1 MGAFK
6 DDSEVYK
13 YIGGVFENGLADP
26 EVGPKLKGSGVVLQI
41 TYTDPDSVLT
51 VDFPS
56 GEVHTGPSDLTPHVE
71 LFMTADTGN
80 RFWLGK
86 VNLSVA
92 MAKGQVRAKGPV
104 SKILKLVPA
113 AKSLFPA
120 YESLLERDGRDDLLK
135 A

>member
-6 DDSEVYK
+6 DDTEVYK

-26 EVGPKLKGSGVVLQI
+26 DVGPKLKSSGVVLQI
-41 TYTDPDSVLT
+41 TYTDPDSVVT
-51 VDFPS
+51 VDMPS
-56 GEVHTGPSDLTPHVE
+56 GEVHTGQSSLTPHVE
-71 LFMTADTGN
+71 LFMSADTGN

-113 AKSLFPA
+113 AKSLFPT
-120 YESLLERDGRDDLLK
+120 YEAMLERDGRDDLLK